1 MKYFARVEC
10 ADGSYVDTDG
20 TRYDIFTVRRVR
32 SVCGINTGYHP
43 FSSLDEAL
51 IVWGL
56 SPYAV
61 SGYVSLATL
70 QD

>member
-1 MKYFARVEC
+1 MKCFARVEC

-32 SVCGINTGYHP
+32 SACGINTGYHP

-56 SPYAV
+56 MPYAV
-61 SGYVSLATL
+61 QPRVA
-70 QD
+70 QE